1 VSKFDKNS
9 TGKNSAAK
17 KSKGKKPAAK
27 SSKGKNQAA
36 GKEKAPSAVR
46 RVSKFL
52 SFCVALVLV
61 LFFFA
66 LAGLMYFNA
75 PPSSPPR
82 AAGQEAGKRLFIE
95 EDGSL
100 FLEVRSGETAFS
112 VGNRLEEA
120 GIIRSRYFWYF
131 LSRFTKEYI
140 KSGAYRIEL
149 PASQLRLHSLLVS
162 GDQVLVRITV
172 PEGVTLKK
180 TARILEEAGVCGAD
194 AFLSAAASQEIL
206 ERYGIPG
213 ETMEGYLF
221 PDTYFFPYSFPAE
234 KVVAT
239 MADTFFS
246 RLAEIAPESLA
257 MDNRGLFNRVIVAS
271 IVEREYRV
279 EEEAPLMAGVFYNR
293 LNIGM
298 ALQSCATVEY
308 VITEI
313 QGRPHPE
320 VLYNRDIEIRD
331 PYNTYLYP
339 GLPPGPISAPG
350 KTALDAAFNPAS
362 VAYLYFRL
370 TDPGAG
376 RHYFSRTLDD
386 HIRAGALYVKK
397 SS

>member
-1 VSKFDKNS
+1 L
-9 TGKNSAAK
+9 
-17 KSKGKKPAAK
+17 
-27 SSKGKNQAA
+27 
-36 GKEKAPSAVR
+36 KEKALPVVR
-46 RVSKFL
+46 RVSKVL
-52 SFCVALVLV
+52 SFSIALG
-61 LFFFA
+61 LFFIFFT
-66 LAGLMYFNA
+66 LAVLIYFNSPPA
-75 PPSSPPR
+75 PPPKPAKQSSGP
-82 AAGQEAGKRLFIE
+82 GERLFIE
-95 EDGSL
+95 KDGSL

-140 KSGAYRIEL
+140 KTGAYRIEL
-149 PASQLRLHSLLVS
+149 PASQIRIHSLLVS
-162 GDQVLVRITV
+162 GDQILVRVTI
-172 PEGVTLKK
+172 PEGATLKK
-180 TARILEEAGVCGAD
+180 TARILEETGICDAG
-194 AFLSAAASQEIL
+194 AFLFAAASREIL
-206 ERYGIPG
+206 DGYGVPG

-221 PDTYFFPYSFPAE
+221 PETYFFPYSFPAE
-234 KVVAT
+234 KVAAA

-246 RLAEIAPESLA
+246 RLGEIAPESLS
-257 MDNRGLFNRVIVAS
+257 MDRDELFKKVIIAS
-271 IVEREYRV
+271 IVEREYRID
-279 EEEAPLMAGVFYNR
+279 EEAALMAGVFYNR

-331 PYNTYLYP
+331 PYNTYLRP

-350 KTALDAAFNPAS
+350 KTALEAAFNPAPA
-362 VAYLYFRL
+362 AYLYFRL

-386 HIRAGALYVKK
+386 HIRAGVLYVKK